1 MRKRVLAVLSVAA
14 IAVVVAALA
23 ALLLPHADAP
33 TGPASA
39 SAEAPRPPGLG
50 DPAGTGSPVEP
61 LGATGNA
68 PLWSEVDEADVD
80 ALPHY
85 APEWATEGRVLVR
98 VTEAANAAGGWR
110 VGDQIALPLPQLGV
124 VYRTLI
130 EELDV
135 GPGPS
140 ISALGKVED
149 DDGHRRRWVVTVG
162 PAHAFA
168 YIDTPRGPYELMGD
182 IDYGWLLPSSSMM
195 AGFDFSEPDYILP
208 EPWGTPDAR

>member
-14 IAVVVAALA
+14 IVVVVGALA
-23 ALLLPHADAP
+23 TRLLSDADAP
-33 TGPASA
+33 TEPENAPAETA
-39 SAEAPRPPGLG
+39 RPPGQG
-50 DPAGTGSPVEP
+50 DVTGTGSPVE
-61 LGATGNA
+61 ATAPSGGS
-68 PLWSEVDEADVD
+68 PLWSEVDEADVA

-85 APEWATEGRVLVR
+85 APEWSTEGRVLVR

-110 VGDQIALPLPQLGV
+110 VGDEIALPLPQLGV
-124 VYRTLI
+124 VYRPLI

-140 ISALGKVED
+140 ISALGKVEG

-182 IDYGWLLPSSSMM
+182 IEHGWLLPSASMM

-208 EPWGTPDAR
+208 EPWGAPDAR